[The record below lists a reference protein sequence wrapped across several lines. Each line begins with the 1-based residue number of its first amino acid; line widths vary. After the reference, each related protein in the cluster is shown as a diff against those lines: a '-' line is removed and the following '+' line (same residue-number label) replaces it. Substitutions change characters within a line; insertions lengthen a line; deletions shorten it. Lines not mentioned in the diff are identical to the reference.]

1 MSRPIRSV
9 PRLVVDAVVLHRG
22 KIVLVRRAFEPG
34 KGELAAPGGFV
45 ELGESTEDAIV
56 REVFEET
63 GLRVRVERLLGVYGD
78 PHRSPWGHV
87 VAAVYVVRSH
97 GGRLKP
103 SRESPEIVLVPMRGP
118 YPRLMCDHGRFLSD
132 FRRTARL
139 RT

>member
-1 MSRPIRSV
+1 MPRPIRSV
-9 PRLVVDAVVLHRG
+9 PRIVVDAVVIHRG

-63 GLRVRVERLLGVYGD
+63 GLRVKVVRLLGVYGD
-78 PHRSPWGHV
+78 PDRSPWGHV
-87 VAAVYVVRSH
+87 VAVVYVVRSH
-97 GGRLKP
+97 GGRLRP
-103 SRESPEIVLVPMRGP
+103 SRESPELVLVPLRGP

-132 FRRTARL
+132 FRKSAGPRT
-139 RT
+139 

>member
-1 MSRPIRSV
+1 MARAVRSV

-22 KIVLVRRAFEPG
+22 KIVLIRRAFDPG
-34 KGELAAPGGFV
+34 KGQLAAPGGFV
-45 ELGESTEDAIV
+45 ELGESLEQAVV

-63 GLRVRVERLLGVYGD
+63 GLRVKVDRLLGVYGD

-87 VAAVYVVRSH
+87 VAVVYVVRSY
-97 GGRLKP
+97 GGRLQP

-132 FRRTARL
+132 FRRTARR